1 MKIIVYTFKS
11 FPYKATLRQCF
22 PNYFEFGKLKQSL
35 IAFQQ
40 IIDKQKPKYIL
51 GIAKS
56 NTGKSRFETLA
67 INKFTRYKQVDKQ
80 GKKTYPLLF
89 PKKRCLSVASNGDL
103 PTEARYNN
111 IQIAKTPNYTFCN
124 WTMYKIS
131 QCLENKKCKLLFVH
145 VAKKDIALVKDYTD
159 LLD

>member
-51 GIAKS
+51 QSRICTYETICHAKLW
-56 NTGKSRFETLA
+56 NTGKFRTTLPDMPGKR
-67 INKFTRYKQVDKQ
+67 IHQEKQ
-80 GKKTYPLLF
+80 
-89 PKKRCLSVASNGDL
+89 
-103 PTEARYNN
+103 
-111 IQIAKTPNYTFCN
+111 
-124 WTMYKIS
+124 
-131 QCLENKKCKLLFVH
+131 
-145 VAKKDIALVKDYTD
+145 
-159 LLD
+159 